1 MANKCAQLLDT
12 LNDQQPR
19 LEGSGL
25 FQATVDEVTACV
37 ALVPLVTP
45 LIIEK
50 NTLLS
55 ALEKIRKR
63 AKQWAQY
70 NLIKS
75 FGELPVVVEY

>member
-1 MANKCAQLLDT
+1 MCSALGYLKRPTTEAGRIRALS
-12 LNDQQPR
+12 R
-19 LEGSGL
+19 LE
-25 FQATVDEVTACV
+25 ATVDEVTACV

-75 FGELPVVVEY
+75 FGELPVVAEY

>member
-37 ALVPLVTP
+37 ALVQLVTP
-45 LIIEK
+45 PIIEQ
-50 NTLLS
+50 NTLCL
-55 ALEKIRKR
+55 
-63 AKQWAQY
+63 
-70 NLIKS
+70 
-75 FGELPVVVEY
+75 VT